1 MQFIDYLVLR
11 LFEMMTIIQTS
22 TKCIETEF
30 GWKKKKKRER
40 MNINSLFK
48 KTDFEEEMNRKLDMR
63 DEMR

>member
-22 TKCIETEF
+22 TKCIETEL